1 MLGELI
7 IVLNILGESYQVWI
21 YWKRG
26 KCNVFQ
32 VSIKEGDEEKVD
44 EMRGREK
51 LVRTPQQV
59 IVVFLFYFFYICMLV
74 YLYLGC
80 ISMAFPLYFY
90 WTLLWSWFLFVGE
103 QQRAWMLRRSCIL
116 PGLDLGRLQNETFGI
131 YHIPPNISKYIIHI
145 QISYPSK
152 YISYSFKYSNILI
165 YKYSNIWDPNSNYPN
180 TQTSRRTEFVL
191 QNY

>member
-7 IVLNILGESYQVWI
+7 IIYQISWANHTKYGCI
-21 YWKRG
+21 EN
-26 KCNVFQ
+26 KCKYNVFQ

-80 ISMAFPLYFY
+80 ISMAFVF
-90 WTLLWSWFLFVGE
+90 LLNSIVVLIPICRGTTK
-103 QQRAWMLRRSCIL
+103 
-116 PGLDLGRLQNETFGI
+116 GLDVSCLCICIVFL
-131 YHIPPNISKYIIHI
+131 
-145 QISYPSK
+145 
-152 YISYSFKYSNILI
+152 
-165 YKYSNIWDPNSNYPN
+165 
-180 TQTSRRTEFVL
+180 
-191 QNY
+191 

>member
-7 IVLNILGESYQVWI
+7 IIYQISWANHIKYRSFENEWI
-21 YWKRG
+21 YDVFQVSIKI
-26 KCNVFQ
+26 KCFFQ

-59 IVVFLFYFFYICMLV
+59 KVVFLLYFFYICMLV

-90 WTLLWSWFLFVGE
+90 CTLLWSRFLFAGE
-103 QQRAWMLRRSCIL
+103 QQRAWMFHVCVFVLYFYSISIVFVLIFVCISFCRGTTK
-116 PGLDLGRLQNETFGI
+116 GLDAAEVLHPSWLGSG
-131 YHIPPNISKYIIHI
+131 
-145 QISYPSK
+145 
-152 YISYSFKYSNILI
+152 
-165 YKYSNIWDPNSNYPN
+165 
-180 TQTSRRTEFVL
+180 QTSK
-191 QNY
+191 